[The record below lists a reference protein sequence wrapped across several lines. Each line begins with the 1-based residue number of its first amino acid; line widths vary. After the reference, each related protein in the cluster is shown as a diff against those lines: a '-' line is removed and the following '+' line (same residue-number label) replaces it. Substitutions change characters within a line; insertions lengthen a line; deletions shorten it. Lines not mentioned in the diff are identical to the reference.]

1 MLSPEERALLT
12 NVQDRLLELYV
23 RKDEAIAAGDC
34 AEVRAL
40 QREIVDVEAQRND
53 IRAWETTR

>member
-12 NVQDRLLELYV
+12 KVQDRLLELYV
-23 RKDEAIAAGDC
+23 RKDEAMAAGDC

-40 QREIVDVEAQRND
+40 QREIVDAEAERDD
-53 IRAWETTR
+53 IRSWDAAR